1 MIISNIG
8 TIVLSLNSERTY
20 SIGDPS
26 SAAAATATQVRLISV
41 SNTLSRVISGP
52 LADLIS
58 PVTSRASD
66 ELSSSPQRYRI
77 SRVALLSLIPLLL
90 AGTFLYLE
98 LAIRVPGDLW
108 ILRYAVLLFALL
120 YCWFICY
127 SSSVNTGAAYGITF
141 TILCV
146 NCVNSTFWSHVT
158 QSLPSRPSIVY
169 TIWGQK
175 DFGRN
180 FGILTYAPFFGTPL
194 FSYLYAFV
202 SDHNNVGAGVCT
214 GVACWS
220 STFWVITGASF
231 MSCVASTLLWRRWAG
246 LV

>member
-8 TIVLSLNSERTY
+8 TIVLSLNSERTS

-58 PVTSRASD
+58 PVTSRASG

-98 LAIRVPGDLW
+98 LAIRAPSDLW
-108 ILRYAVLLFALL
+108 ILRYAVLLLALL
-120 YCWFICY
+120 CCWFICY
-127 SSSVNTGAAYGITF
+127 LLSVNTGAAYGITF

-146 NCVNSTFWSHVT
+146 NSTFLPHAT
-158 QSLPSRPSIVY
+158 QSLLSRPSIVY
-169 TIWGQK
+169 TIWGHR

-202 SDHNNVGAGVCT
+202 SDHNNVGAGICT
-214 GVACWS
+214 GVPCWS
-220 STFWVITGASF
+220 STFWVITGATLI
-231 MSCVASTLLWRRWAG
+231 SCVASTLLWRRWAG

>member
-8 TIVLSLNSERTY
+8 TIVLSLNAERIS

-26 SAAAATATQVRLISV
+26 SAAAATATQVRLISI
-41 SNTLSRVISGP
+41 SNTLSRVVSGP

-58 PVTSRASD
+58 PVTSRASG
-66 ELSSSPQRYRI
+66 ESSSSPQRYRI

-98 LAIRVPGDLW
+98 LAIRVPDDLW
-108 ILRYAVLLFALL
+108 ILRYAALL
-120 YCWFICY
+120 LALLRCWFICY
-127 SSSVNTGAAYGITF
+127 LSSVNTGVAYGITF

-146 NCVNSTFWSHVT
+146 NSTFLSHVT
-158 QSLPSRPSIVY
+158 HSLPSRPSIVY
-169 TIWGQK
+169 TIWGHK

-180 FGILTYAPFFGTPL
+180 FGIMTYAPFFGTPL

-214 GVACWS
+214 GIACWS
-220 STFWVITGASF
+220 STFWVITGASLV
-231 MSCVASTLLWRRWAG
+231 SCVASTLLWRRWAG

>member
-8 TIVLSLNSERTY
+8 TIVLSLNSDLTS
-20 SIGDPS
+20 SIGVPS
-26 SAAAATATQVRLISV
+26 SAAAATATQVRLISI
-41 SNTLSRVISGP
+41 SNTLSRVVSGP

-58 PVTSRASD
+58 PVNSRASV
-66 ELSSSPQRYRI
+66 ESQSSPQRYRI
-77 SRVALLSLIPLLL
+77 SRVALLSFIPLLL

-98 LAIRVPGDLW
+98 LAIRAPDDLW
-108 ILRYAVLLFALL
+108 ILRYAALL
-120 YCWFICY
+120 SAFLFGWFICCLY
-127 SSSVNTGAAYGITF
+127 SVNTGAAYGITF

-146 NCVNSTFWSHVT
+146 TSTLFLHVT

-169 TIWGQK
+169 TIWGHK

-180 FGILTYAPFFGTPL
+180 FGILTYAPFFGTPI

-202 SDHNNVGAGVCT
+202 SDHNNIGAGVCT
-214 GVACWS
+214 GIACWS
-220 STFWVITGASF
+220 STFWVIIGASLL
-231 MSCVASTLLWRRWAG
+231 SCVASTLLWRRWAG